1 MKFSY
6 PYIFLLFLIQACQ
19 KKPTT
24 SHSLLPPFGLEIEVI
39 GIKLVHLNDPTL
51 TEKEKQ
57 IQEKIRKTPTLHC
70 GGDCE
75 IHRGIYYTLLVKNH
89 GFQTEKL
96 LSWNFEVLNEYLP
109 YQFRV
114 RGFNQKGV
122 FVNLLGEA
130 EFLPKSETTIEVQI
144 FAVFGE
150 DVGIEVDSAELE
162 FFYFASTLEK
172 SKNKTRLCYDA
183 DKYLP
188 TNQKK
193 STRRMIFIREN
204 TPHEVWYSRDF
215 RTYEEARAYG
225 QPYLAADG
233 DTTRDFYAFQF
244 R

>member
-1 MKFSY
+1 VKFSY
-6 PYIFLLFLIQACQ
+6 PYIFLFFLIQACQ
-19 KKPTT
+19 KKPKVACAPV
-24 SHSLLPPFGLEIEVI
+24 SPFGLEITIKKV
-39 GIKLVHLNDPTL
+39 KLVHLNDPTL
-51 TEKEKQ
+51 TETEKQ
-57 IQEKIRKTPTLHC
+57 IQEKIRKTPMFHC
-70 GGDCE
+70 GIDCE
-75 IHRGIYYTLLVKNH
+75 IHRGIYYTLFVKNH

-96 LSWNFEVLNEYLP
+96 LNWNFEVSNEYLP
-109 YQFRV
+109 NQFRV

-122 FVNLLGEA
+122 FVNLLGEV
-130 EFLPKSETTIEVQI
+130 EFPPKSETIIEAQI

-162 FFYFASTLEK
+162 AFYFAAMLEK

-183 DKYLP
+183 DKHLP
-188 TNQKK
+188 INQKK
-193 STRRMIFIREN
+193 STYRTIFIPDN
-204 TPHEVWYSRDF
+204 TPIEIWYSRDF

>member
-1 MKFSY
+1 MRC
-6 PYIFLLFLIQACQ
+6 IFIFFMFFWVSCQ
-19 KKPTT
+19 KINK
-24 SHSLLPPFGLEIEVI
+24 SVSSKFPPFGLEITIKKV
-39 GIKLVHLNDPTL
+39 KLVHLNDPTL

-96 LSWNFEVLNEYLP
+96 LSWNFEVSNEYLP

-130 EFLPKSETTIEVQI
+130 EFLPKSETTIEAQI

-162 FFYFASTLEK
+162 EFYFASMLEK
-172 SKNKTRLCYDA
+172 SRNKTRLCYDA

-204 TPHEVWYSRDF
+204 TPLEVWYSRDF

-233 DTTRDFYAFQF
+233 DATRDFYAFQF